1 VPIFRV
7 YTILD
12 PNHVNWKIIHDPT
25 HEELKSNIQVFIQK
39 IIHVTRVVPRVEKVF
54 REKRDAKIAA
64 IKKDLDES
72 EKSGGNPAQAFAR
85 AGMRPDVT
93 YQNLSEEE
101 KEIQWKARWEL
112 PRPLEE
118 KPEYAARIARNR
130 KVNNRTVEII
140 SGIEKIQTNMEED
153 RKHWQASEEV
163 R

>member
-1 VPIFRV
+1 
-7 YTILD
+7 
-12 PNHVNWKIIHDPT
+12 
-25 HEELKSNIQVFIQK
+25 
-39 IIHVTRVVPRVEKVF
+39 VVPRVEKVF

-64 IKKDLDES
+64 IKKEVDES
-72 EKSGGNPAQAFAR
+72 EKSGGNTAAAFAK

-118 KPEYAARIARNR
+118 KSEYAARIAKNR

-140 SGIEKIQTNMEED
+140 TGIEKIQTNMEED
-153 RKHWQASEEV
+153 RKHW
-163 R
+163 